1 MNRNDLFRKSLLS
14 TAVVAVLHAY
24 SMGAAAAPCP
34 APVDGGITISSGE
47 TCDSITI
54 SDSNLANDVSIKGTV
69 TGDVIN
75 TADLNYLQI
84 KTGSEGERQI
94 SGSIINRGIIHY
106 DETEDASFIVG
117 SYEDPLL
124 VDGDVA
130 NEGTATYFQVGR
142 LGLGGD
148 LINSGTL
155 TDDFLYVFESD
166 ITGSVVNRGDIGS
179 EENSVYDAIW
189 VESTAVGVDIR
200 NESTIFTDNSG
211 ILIADTEVGGNVT
224 NSGDI
229 TIYTHGDDY
238 AQEGLFGIRV
248 TNSVPSDE
256 FEGEERIVGPS
267 IIAGSV
273 INSGTITITNG
284 NPDDP
289 ALIEDMAGGIFVGV
303 ERASQDTPAAYV
315 TGDVINTGE
324 ILEDINNHEYG
335 ESFGILIEH
344 AIVGGR
350 VGNVGEDSVISSSRA
365 GIVVQNDSEVGDI
378 VNEGSISVTEFWD
391 GIYVDASTAASVSNT
406 GLITTTA
413 GAGINVSSSTI
424 SGTVRNDGLIDASGG
439 FAEYQ
444 RWDNE
449 EPTPPEYIEGT
460 GIYLS
465 AYTICDDGCVDVTS
479 TTGSI
484 INGINGEII
493 ATEAGIDVDSAT
505 INGDIINQGNI
516 YAEAL
521 GIYADSATIS
531 GDVINSGLIEGAEGI
546 YLESSEIG
554 TTTVNNIINDT
565 TGEIA
570 AEYLGIALNEIEAN
584 SVVNNGLIEVEIPQE
599 VMPMMYDNSY
609 GSGIYIRSSDIAEN
623 VTNNGDIDVF
633 GTGIALDSWG
643 EGQTTV
649 QYVLNNADA
658 TIEAG
663 NDGISLME
671 VDGSGIVNLGTIT
684 SYNGLGIYSSG
695 SNLSDGIYNDGQ
707 IISDGPGIIAEG
719 YSPEESVQVSIIAND
734 ENGVITA
741 EYGPGIGAF
750 AVEGESLA
758 NTGTI
763 NAESGI
769 MAMLS
774 TLTDGVVNTGTIN
787 ADWAGIQLDTTQ
799 AGTVANQ
806 GTINVS
812 DEYGTAI
819 SISGSELTTGVY
831 NSGTLN
837 AGEGILVSG
846 YPGFGPI
853 LAVQDLPPPPPPLP
867 SEPTPPEEPL
877 FIGTVVNDESGVIN
891 ATAEDSYGIGLDFVK
906 ATGLGNAGI
915 INADYGL
922 YVYGSTL
929 TEDIVNTGIIQASEV
944 GVSVE
949 DSQISGN
956 ISNSGLI
963 QAIKGIYLESWGST
977 TVNNI
982 VNDTGGEI
990 NADYVGIGLRGIE
1003 ANSIVNKGVIKI
1015 TEKPDDIELRGIDYS
1030 DGTGIYVAGGSIES
1044 GITNSG
1050 EISAR
1055 NNGIIVDGFYD
1066 YEEPVNAGFI
1076 LNDESGVINAGDEG
1090 AGIGVGYVYADTL
1103 KNDGTINGGSGL
1115 VSLESM
1121 FANDIINTGTINVKN
1136 YAIAVSESEI
1146 EGIVGNTGVIT
1157 ARAENEDNEG
1167 TGIFIA
1173 DSVINGGVINTGV
1186 INADINGIHIN
1197 GELNGDILNTGT
1209 ISSDQGAAIYASFGA
1224 DHDGSV
1230 ENYGSITG
1238 GDDGKTVTAIDYSD
1252 AFAPLT
1258 LVQEAGQIIGNIWGS
1273 SENSGDSAYIDGG
1286 SITGDLH
1293 DIEGIYVDGVTTLD
1307 GNVYGGTFINIESS
1321 GNLTLTGEAR
1331 SFESDLN
1338 LHGGTLSLNIS
1349 NETDPAEA
1357 MLSTEGDIYLS
1368 SNSRLI
1374 ITASQNLEVNLDPVD
1389 YLALSGN
1396 ALSHNG
1402 VTVESGSAIITAEL
1416 AEITVN
1422 SLSVTVATN
1431 DFGQVIESVGAT
1443 GNEVQVIDAYMQ
1455 EYIASSGGE
1464 CNAICQAIE
1473 QAETAEELAAI
1484 AEEMVPDSSGVVG
1497 ASQAAQSET
1506 LGAVFKRIA
1515 GFRSSVSGVSS
1526 GDNIEPGSLWMQAL
1540 ASDGDQDAV
1549 QYQGNDF
1556 DGYSY
1561 RTRGFTIGA
1570 DADLSDTLTAGLAV
1584 TYGVTKSDVEGSA
1597 NRSETDSYLLTA
1609 YGSWR
1614 QQDYFMDSSIAFG
1627 VSRSDIEQ
1635 YTANV
1640 KSTADSDA
1648 AQVALRLVT
1657 GRTFAF
1663 NDNDTIVEPQVAFN
1677 YSRVDTDSY
1686 TLQPLNMEVLD
1697 QRIETVELGAGLRAM
1712 TAIDTKRGLLIPE
1725 VNLMAW
1731 HDFAADRGDT
1741 AARFLT
1747 GAGNSFVTTGA
1758 KPEQTNYQAG
1768 LGVQYWLNNNVS
1780 LSANYDRNWNSNFS
1794 ADTWLANIRYD
1805 F

>member
-1 MNRNDLFRKSLLS
+1 MNRNELFRKSLLS
-14 TAVVAVLHAY
+14 TAVVAILHTY

-34 APVDGGITISSGE
+34 DPVDGGITISSGE
-47 TCDSITI
+47 TCDTITI
-54 SDSNLANDVSIKGTV
+54 SDDNLANVITVGGTV
-69 TGDVIN
+69 DGDIINTTGLEFFKVLVGPGGDRDITGSVINRGELILPDGIGTENDYSLFLAGDNLDDDDDSNDLILSIGGDVI
-75 TADLNYLQI
+75 
-84 KTGSEGERQI
+84 
-94 SGSIINRGIIHY
+94 
-106 DETEDASFIVG
+106 
-117 SYEDPLL
+117 
-124 VDGDVA
+124 
-130 NEGTATYFQVGR
+130 NEGTATYLEVEYADI
-142 LGLGGD
+142 GGD

-155 TDDFLYVFESD
+155 THDYLIVRDTAVA
-166 ITGSVVNRGDIGS
+166 GSVVNSGTIGS
-179 EENSVYDAIW
+179 VETPVFDAIW
-189 VESTAVGVDIR
+189 IDSSAIGGDVLNEGYITGDNIGIHISETDIAGDVE
-200 NESTIFTDNSG
+200 NSG
-211 ILIADTEVGGNVT
+211 NITLTTQGEHYQQVGMFGIQVT
-224 NSGDI
+224 N
-229 TIYTHGDDY
+229 
-238 AQEGLFGIRV
+238 V
-248 TNSVPSDE
+248 VPSDGPE
-256 FEGEERIVGPS
+256 GFEILGESTVG
-267 IIAGSV
+267 GSV
-273 INSGTITITNG
+273 INSGTITITDAD
-284 NPDDP
+284 PESP
-289 ALIEDMAGGIFVGV
+289 ALIEDMVGGIFVGV
-303 ERASQDTPAAYV
+303 ELETQETPAAYV

-324 ILEDINNHEYG
+324 IHVEVHNHEYG
-335 ESFGILIEH
+335 ETFGILVEN
-344 AIVGGR
+344 ANVTGR
-350 VGNVGEDSVISSSRA
+350 VGNVGEDSVITSSRE
-365 GIVVQNDSEVGDI
+365 GIIVADDSTVGDV
-378 VNEGSISVTEFWD
+378 VNEGTITSTGFWD
-391 GIYVDASTAASVSNT
+391 GIYVDESTAASISNSGT
-406 GLITTTA
+406 INTSIGS
-413 GAGINVSSSTI
+413 GINVNASQVNGTI
-424 SGTVRNDGLIDASGG
+424 RNDGEINARGGTAVYSVWSGETASSP
-439 FAEYQ
+439 
-444 RWDNE
+444 E
-449 EPTPPEYIEGT
+449 EIEGS
-460 GIYLS
+460 GIYVS
-465 AYTICDDGCVDVTS
+465 AFTECDELAESCTDFTS

-484 INGINGEII
+484 INGENGTIN
-493 ATEAGIDVDSAT
+493 ATDNGIDVDSAV
-505 INGDIINQGNI
+505 INGSIINQGTI
-516 YAEAL
+516 AADL
-521 GIYADSATIS
+521 GIYADSTTVS
-531 GDVINSGLIEGAEGI
+531 GDVINSGLITGYEGI
-546 YLESSEIG
+546 YLESSENG
-554 TTTVNNIINDT
+554 TTTLNNIVNDT
-565 TGEIA
+565 TGKIQVQD
-570 AEYLGIALNEIEAN
+570 LGIAINGIEAN
-584 SVVNNGLIEVEIPQE
+584 SVVNNGQITVAQPEPQDVIPM
-599 VMPMMYDNSY
+599 VYDDSF
-609 GSGIYIRSSDIAEN
+609 GAGIFIRSSDIAEN

-633 GTGIALDSWG
+633 ATGIALDSWG

-658 TIEAG
+658 TISAG
-663 NDGISLME
+663 NSGIELSG
-671 VDGSGIVNLGTIT
+671 VNAAGIVNLGAIQ
-684 SYNGLGIYSSG
+684 
-695 SNLSDGIYNDGQ
+695 SDGIGIDAIDSNLTDGVYNNGR
-707 IISDGPGIIAEG
+707 INAVYAGIIVEG
-719 YSPEESVQVSIIAND
+719 EEETPLVGTIVND

-741 EYGPGIGAF
+741 QAMNEEDQYEPHFGIAAF
-750 AVEGESLA
+750 DISGESLVNA
-758 NTGTI
+758 GTINSDLGLVAVDSTLTGGVLNTGTI
-763 NAESGI
+763 NGQYAGI
-769 MAMLS
+769 ILE
-774 TLTDGVVNTGTIN
+774 GVDANVASNFDTIN
-787 ADWAGIQLDTTQ
+787 LADEDSVGIYI
-799 AGTVANQ
+799 G
-806 GTINVS
+806 
-812 DEYGTAI
+812 
-819 SISGSELTTGVY
+819 GSSLETGVY
-831 NSGTLN
+831 NEGSIN
-837 AGEGILVSG
+837 AADGISI
-846 YPGFGPI
+846 FGWPMI
-853 LAVQDLPPPPPPLP
+853 RM
-867 SEPTPPEEPL
+867 EEPEQL
-877 FIGTVVNDESGVIN
+877 SIGSVVNAQSGVIN
-891 ATAEDSYGIGLDFVK
+891 ASSTGIDLENVASTGLANAGTIRSNGNGINIYGSELSSLSNSGTITSANDVGIHVRQTDITKGIVNE
-906 ATGLGNAGI
+906 ATGTISGDYAGI
-915 INADYGL
+915 FLDGVTIAEGVTNNGTIEGRNKAL
-922 YVYGSTL
+922 WLFGSV
-929 TEDIVNTGIIQASEV
+929 ESDISNNGIIQS
-944 GVSVE
+944 S
-949 DSQISGN
+949 DSAAIYAESQTVHDGTLT
-956 ISNSGLI
+956 NSGLI
-963 QAIKGIYLESWGST
+963 I
-977 TVNNI
+977 
-982 VNDTGGEI
+982 GGE
-990 NADYVGIGLRGIE
+990 
-1003 ANSIVNKGVIKI
+1003 
-1015 TEKPDDIELRGIDYS
+1015 
-1030 DGTGIYVAGGSIES
+1030 DG
-1044 GITNSG
+1044 
-1050 EISAR
+1050 
-1055 NNGIIVDGFYD
+1055 
-1066 YEEPVNAGFI
+1066 
-1076 LNDESGVINAGDEG
+1076 
-1090 AGIGVGYVYADTL
+1090 
-1103 KNDGTINGGSGL
+1103 
-1115 VSLESM
+1115 
-1121 FANDIINTGTINVKN
+1121 
-1136 YAIAVSESEI
+1136 
-1146 EGIVGNTGVIT
+1146 
-1157 ARAENEDNEG
+1157 ENR
-1167 TGIFIA
+1167 
-1173 DSVINGGVINTGV
+1173 
-1186 INADINGIHIN
+1186 
-1197 GELNGDILNTGT
+1197 
-1209 ISSDQGAAIYASFGA
+1209 
-1224 DHDGSV
+1224 
-1230 ENYGSITG
+1230 
-1238 GDDGKTVTAIDYSD
+1238 TAIDYSD
-1252 AFAPLT
+1252 ASSDLS
-1258 LVQEAGQIIGNIWGS
+1258 LIQKAGQIIGSIFGRSEAS
-1273 SENSGDSAYIDGG
+1273 SDSAYIDGG

-1307 GNVYGGTFINIESS
+1307 GSIYGGTFINIESS

-1357 MLSTEGDIYLS
+1357 MLSTKGDIYLS

-1506 LGAVFKRIA
+1506 QGAVFKRIA